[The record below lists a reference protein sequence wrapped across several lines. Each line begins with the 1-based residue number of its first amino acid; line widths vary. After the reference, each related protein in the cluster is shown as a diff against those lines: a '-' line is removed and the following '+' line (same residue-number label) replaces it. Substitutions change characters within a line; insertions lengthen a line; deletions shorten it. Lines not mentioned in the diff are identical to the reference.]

1 MRREIIRKR
10 IAAQKAAEEAE
21 QKAAEQAN
29 RDREDAE
36 LDKLTEEMGR
46 AAIDRC
52 IMIMQKACMCNVYR
66 EKERD
71 ALRPQHALADAG
83 THMYTRLHMNTQL
96 YSTSSLHTSAHA
108 AQSSDGDGTTNPYE
122 CGGSLEVDAYVSR
135 PNVGGGGGWG
145 RWEGGGVGKEG

>member
-66 EKERD
+66 EREREMHCVRSMQEREREREMHCVRSMHSRMQ
-71 ALRPQHALADAG
+71 ARTCIHA
-83 THMYTRLHMNTQL
+83 YT
-96 YSTSSLHTSAHA
+96 
-108 AQSSDGDGTTNPYE
+108 
-122 CGGSLEVDAYVSR
+122 
-135 PNVGGGGGWG
+135 
-145 RWEGGGVGKEG
+145 